1 MRKIEELAAAIEHH
15 GVNQGISATAIPNL
29 SLIRADRVSVPVPA
43 VYEASCCI
51 IAQGA
56 KQVSLGDQHLFYD
69 ATKYLIASVDLPVV
83 GHVQEASPEQ
93 PYLCCKIDLNLAALN
108 DMIMSQ
114 GMPAAP
120 TDLPVMA
127 VYPTDPDLLDAAC
140 RLIGLLDQPD
150 SIATLAPLIERE
162 ILYRLL
168 TGPHGALLRHQARAD
183 SHLNQVSRAIRLIR
197 ERFEERLRIG
207 EIAAAAG
214 MSESSLH
221 AHFKSITRMT
231 PIEFQKQLR
240 LQEARRLMTSSGSSA
255 SEAGFAVGYDSPS
268 QFSREYRR
276 LFGLAPRQD
285 VDRLRAEDRYV
296 GAV

>member
-1 MRKIEELAAAIEHH
+1 METAKADAGFEGTLEEFISFLRTDPQFVADTADELMGVAAY
-15 GVNQGISATAIPNL
+15 VNK
-29 SLIRADRVSVPVPA
+29 RV
-43 VYEASCCI
+43 
-51 IAQGA
+51 
-56 KQVSLGDQHLFYD
+56 DD
-69 ATKYLIASVDLPVV
+69 
-83 GHVQEASPEQ
+83 
-93 PYLCCKIDLNLAALN
+93 KIDDYFGFLSDVASERLTDTLAIGIGLQNAPEGLAVAIALN
-108 DMIMSQ
+108 
-114 GMPAAP
+114 
-120 TDLPVMA
+120 
-127 VYPTDPDLLDAAC
+127 
-140 RLIGLLDQPD
+140 RLTSD
-150 SIATLAPLIERE
+150 SE
-162 ILYRLL
+162 L
-168 TGPHGALLRHQARAD
+168 T
-183 SHLNQVSRAIRLIR
+183 V
-197 ERFEERLRIG
+197 
-207 EIAAAAG
+207 AAAAG